1 MTEFFFEKHRIDKV
15 TSLRRFSS
23 IKKKKKKM
31 LGFKEF
37 LRDRNLCRKVGS
49 NFSICLVQ
57 FEPTRFDT
65 KSHLQ
70 SRCTEISNAW
80 NSLDPIIVE
89 IYVGFENTKKV
100 GISSDISSEN
110 AYFVDFSKTFFLY
123 I

>member
-1 MTEFFFEKHRIDKV
+1 
-15 TSLRRFSS
+15 
-23 IKKKKKKM
+23 M

-89 IYVGFENTKKV
+89 IYVSYEKNWYIFWYIFWKRLFCRFFENLF
-100 GISSDISSEN
+100 
-110 AYFVDFSKTFFLY
+110 FVYLTCRIDVFY
-123 I
+123 IQIYSFRIFILLRK